1 MKSIPG
7 SSITGRALWA
17 AAQLRVAMW
26 DRLAASPDAV
36 ERVQRQTLL
45 DYCNKAKD
53 TEFGRANGLGEVR
66 TPEDFRRKVPVRNY
80 GDFEPYLVRMR
91 QGEHSVLWPGLIPF
105 YGCSSGTSHTAS
117 LNKYLPISREQ
128 IGWQQKAGAD
138 VVFRYLSLTGDSKL
152 TGGYLLGLFPPGT
165 VKREGP
171 VGVASNPGIMQLFL
185 PSFSKLMTL
194 PKPAVRDI
202 ENYSQKLDAIASA
215 YLDYD
220 VRGISGTTCWFP
232 IFFERLIKAARA
244 RGRDVST
251 VNQIWPN
258 LHALFGGGVT
268 AEPYRPV
275 ITERLGHPGVVMDNY
290 NATEGGIF
298 AATWSLNDDSLLM
311 IPDRGVYFE
320 FVRRDRPEAGRVGLC
335 EVERDVDY
343 SVVLTTSSGLFAYEI
358 GDYIRFT
365 SLFPHRMRFSGRKSG
380 VLSLTQELM
389 TQGEIERAVGAAA
402 AGAHVPIVEFA
413 AGPDV
418 GVGGTAKGRYTLF
431 VEFERSPADLAA
443 FALSFDQSLRE
454 QNRVY
459 REHRANDVA
468 ILAPEVVPLPRG
480 ATRRFMEELGQHS
493 VQQKFPRIIDTSR
506 SKLLRSLAATSDK

>member
-1 MKSIPG
+1 VKSIPG
-7 SSITGRALWA
+7 STITGRALWA
-17 AAQLRVAMW
+17 AAQVRVALW

-36 ERVQRQTLL
+36 ERIQRQTLL
-45 DYCNKAKD
+45 DYCQKAKD

-66 TPEDFRRKVPVRNY
+66 TPEDYRRRLPVRAY
-80 GDFEPYLVRMR
+80 ADYEPYLVRMR
-91 QGEHSVLWPGLIPF
+91 QGEHSVLWPGLIPY
-105 YGCSSGTSHTAS
+105 YGQSSGTSHTAA
-117 LNKYLPISREQ
+117 LNKFLPISREQ
-128 IGWQQKAGAD
+128 IRWQQKAGFD
-138 VVFRYLSLTGDSKL
+138 VVARYLALTGDSRL
-152 TGGYLLGLFPPGT
+152 SGGYLLGLFPPGV
-165 VKREGP
+165 VKRDGP
-171 VGVASNPGIMQLFL
+171 VGVASNPGLMQLHL
-185 PSFSKLMTL
+185 PKLSQLMTL
-194 PKPAVRDI
+194 PEPAVRDI

-232 IFFERLIKAARA
+232 IFFERLLKAARA
-244 RGRDVST
+244 RGREVAT

-268 AEPYRPV
+268 AEPYRAV
-275 ITERLGHPGVVMDNY
+275 IAERLGHPGVVMDNY

-320 FVRRDRPEAGRVGLC
+320 FLRRDRPEAGRVGLS

-343 SVVLTTSSGLFAYEI
+343 SVVLTTCSGLFAYEI
-358 GDYIRFT
+358 GDYVRFT
-365 SLFPHRMRFSGRKSG
+365 SLFPHRIRFSGRKSG
-380 VLSLTQELM
+380 VLSLTQELT

-431 VEFERSPADLAA
+431 VEFERPPADLAA
-443 FALSFDQSLRE
+443 FALAFDQSLRE

-480 ATRRFMEELGQHS
+480 ATRRFMEELGQTS

-506 SKLLRSLAATSDK
+506 SRLLRSLATPSDK